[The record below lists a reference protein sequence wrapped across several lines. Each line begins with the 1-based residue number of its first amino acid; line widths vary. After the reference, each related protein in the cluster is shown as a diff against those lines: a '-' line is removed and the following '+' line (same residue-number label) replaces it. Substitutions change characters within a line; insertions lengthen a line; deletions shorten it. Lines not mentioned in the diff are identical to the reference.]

1 MGRTASTR
9 AGSST
14 SYTSFVCLVISP
26 AIVCPTTI
34 LKPLPDISGKIVDIK
49 DAARHQAYWRLF
61 RTMITGLIEL
71 IQADRDRVTPA
82 ENADDVA
89 SSIIDELLDSEIP
102 HSDLLGLALL
112 RYAGAYLLFEEQFDR
127 AALVQVIKDI

>member
-1 MGRTASTR
+1 
-9 AGSST
+9 
-14 SYTSFVCLVISP
+14 
-26 AIVCPTTI
+26 
-34 LKPLPDISGKIVDIK
+34 
-49 DAARHQAYWRLF
+49 
-61 RTMITGLIEL
+61 MITGLIEL